1 MIWKIIVFSKYNPYD
16 ERLKQEI
23 KDLGIEK
30 DFKVKKRKIYFI
42 ELDCSFKDIERITQL
57 LLIDPVIEDYRIEKN
72 LFRNPPKFNQLTIT
86 FRKGVEDPPA
96 LSCKKAIS
104 FLGFKDCEVRTA
116 FEYEFEGLT
125 EEEIKFIAPK
135 LLYNPLI
142 EEVMDYE
149 VYKDLKSI
157 KDLTQLS
164 YEFKRI
170 EIDLLK
176 ASEKELE
183 NISFKRC
190 LSLSLEE
197 MKVIQEY
204 FRKKGR
210 NPTDC
215 ELETIAVLWSEHCAH
230 KTLKGKIDYKE
241 MDEEGNIIKEEK
253 IENLLKNTI
262 MKATFEINH
271 PDCVSVFCDN
281 SGIVKFNKNYDV
293 CLKVETHN
301 HPSSLEPYGGAS
313 TGVGGV
319 IRDILGTGQ
328 GAKPIASLDVFCF
341 SPWKISYK
349 DLPKGILHP
358 KRIMKGV
365 VSGVRDYGNKM
376 GIPTVCGSVIFD
388 ERFLGNPLVYCG
400 TVGLIEKNKAF
411 KKINKDDLIILCGA
425 RTGKDG
431 IHGAT
436 FSSQELKEETIEL
449 TQAVQIGNPIEEK
462 KLTEAIIKATQ
473 ENLINALTDCGA
485 GGLSSAVTE
494 LTKEKGAEV
503 WLDKVPLKYKGLS
516 YTEIWISESQERM
529 ILIVSP
535 QNLERLK
542 RIFSEEEAEFTVIGR
557 VRDDKKILLYYED
570 NLVGEL
576 DCSFL
581 FSLPLS
587 EKKAIWIKKK
597 EKDVKLKEKDNY
609 NQEIKMLFSSPNIAS
624 KEWIIHQYDHE
635 VQAQSVNK
643 PYLSDAAVLRPDLES
658 KECIAIGVG
667 INPFYSDI
675 DPYWMA
681 ASSIDEAIRNVICV
695 GADFEKIFL
704 LDNFSWGAPS
714 PHNLGALV
722 RACLS
727 CYDFSKEFLTPF
739 ISGKDSLNNEYI
751 IEGKRIVIPH
761 TLLIT
766 ALSVIDDW
774 RKVIPNYFLHQENLV
789 YIVGVTKNEMGA
801 SEYFRMKK
809 IKEGYVPRVEKDAKK
824 IFKQLSEAI
833 REGLV
838 VSCHDCSEGGLAV
851 AICEMCL
858 VNSLG
863 VTVFLDEVPSDNLL
877 SYEILFSESPT
888 RFIVEVKKENKD
900 KFEKYMEGIPL
911 GLIGCISKSDSVSFW
926 FKGKEIVN
934 LKIEEIK
941 RVKKEVFAEFYY
953 EA

>member
-1 MIWKIIVFSKYNPYD
+1 
-16 ERLKQEI
+16 
-23 KDLGIEK
+23 
-30 DFKVKKRKIYFI
+30 
-42 ELDCSFKDIERITQL
+42 
-57 LLIDPVIEDYRIEKN
+57 
-72 LFRNPPKFNQLTIT
+72 
-86 FRKGVEDPPA
+86 
-96 LSCKKAIS
+96 
-104 FLGFKDCEVRTA
+104 
-116 FEYEFEGLT
+116 
-125 EEEIKFIAPK
+125 
-135 LLYNPLI
+135 
-142 EEVMDYE
+142 
-149 VYKDLKSI
+149 
-157 KDLTQLS
+157 
-164 YEFKRI
+164 
-170 EIDLLK
+170 
-176 ASEKELE
+176 
-183 NISFKRC
+183 
-190 LSLSLEE
+190 
-197 MKVIQEY
+197 
-204 FRKKGR
+204 
-210 NPTDC
+210 
-215 ELETIAVLWSEHCAH
+215 
-230 KTLKGKIDYKE
+230 
-241 MDEEGNIIKEEK
+241 
-253 IENLLKNTI
+253 
-262 MKATFEINH
+262 
-271 PDCVSVFCDN
+271 
-281 SGIVKFNKNYDV
+281 
-293 CLKVETHN
+293 
-301 HPSSLEPYGGAS
+301 
-313 TGVGGV
+313 
-319 IRDILGTGQ
+319 
-328 GAKPIASLDVFCF
+328 LDVFCF

-349 DLPKGILHP
+349 NLPKGILHP
-358 KRIMKGV
+358 KRIIKGI

-400 TVGLIEKNKAF
+400 TAGLIEKNKAF
-411 KKINKDDLIILCGA
+411 KKINKDDLIVLCGA

-462 KLTEAIIKATQ
+462 KLTEAIIRATE

-503 WLDKVPLKYKGLS
+503 RLDKVPLKYKGLS

-542 RIFSEEEAEFTVIGR
+542 RIFSEEEVEFTVIGR
-557 VRDDKKILLYYED
+557 VRDDKKILLYYKN

-581 FSLPLS
+581 FSLPLL

-609 NQEIKMLFSSPNIAS
+609 NQEIKMFFSSPNIAS

-643 PYLSDAAVLRPDLES
+643 PYLADAAVLRPDPES

-714 PHNLGALV
+714 PYNLGALV

-789 YIVGVTKNEMGA
+789 YIVGITKKELGA

-824 IFKQLSEAI
+824 IFKQLSKAI

-851 AICEMCL
+851 AVCEMCFA
-858 VNSLG
+858 NSLG
-863 VTVFLDEVPSDNLL
+863 VTVFLDEVPSENLL

-934 LKIEEIK
+934 LKIDEIK
-941 RVKKEVFAEFYY
+941 RIKKEAFAEFYY